1 MAEDRPLF
9 VAREEDVNA
18 LVAHWNAA
26 KSGQSRA
33 VRLVAPFGGGRRA
46 VCGEF
51 LRQVQEESPEA
62 ILWRVTCLDQENGLQ
77 WLVRMYGALIATLTL
92 DPARKG
98 RIELALAQALPAQ
111 PKRVQGWYQEFITA
125 LKESKTDRE
134 KGAVQLRMPKD
145 NPLIGLVE
153 ITMGLARKQPVVLEI
168 QNPYSVYSVAA
179 AQFLEALT
187 TEAAAS
193 EAKLLV
199 VLHDEPAGEAVAAMH
214 PMPLLDFYGRRASEI
229 AVHTI
234 APWGEAESR
243 RFLET
248 KGLPTTNAAR
258 IAEIATGRPGFIAE
272 LVEILESR
280 GLVEADLSNTTFATL
295 IPRDVK
301 SDDLA
306 AEAGAVA
313 EEGKRKTAGA
323 DDLGRVAYFAAL
335 LGQAFPAGLVAD
347 MGGYERDSVDDLLD
361 AAVMF
366 EEVQFAEELG
376 SWIYKFEKGS
386 WREGILEEN
395 DNDEGHELA
404 RRVGLFMERF
414 LVPRGPAFIARTARV
429 YAENGAGGRANVM
442 RSLALSNDAPDVW
455 GLGYDLSR
463 YFDEVAWPDA
473 LRRTLYMNLLDRM
486 VVSGD
491 IRMTEQVLADATEW
505 ATKNEDREMT
515 AWLLFAGSRLD
526 ARRSDLYR
534 ARDRGR
540 DALALYKASGN
551 NARQAEIHNH
561 LGGLEV
567 QDGNRAAALEH
578 IEQALELG
586 RVDSQDGQKAVL
598 PGILA
603 NAELLKGLLARNA
616 SPPKLQEAAQHF
628 QRANEVAGQ
637 VGIAQLAFDAGLRFG
652 EALLAG
658 GQTQQ
663 ARDVL
668 ERVLQIARQLRN
680 SAGERNAA
688 ELLAQA
694 EGALRNFQAA
704 LQLAERT
711 LELSKAL
718 RIDHALPIDNY
729 NVGFF
734 YYANQKPTEA
744 LAYFRQ
750 SAEKVDS
757 LGQHPM
763 VKELWFYT
771 GMAHL
776 AVGNREDARQALRAA
791 LRPAQVAKDWRRMV
805 TALDQLAGVEVS
817 RGDKNA
823 ARKYLTDAIAFAEKG
838 NMREERRALRQKLTQ
853 IGS

>member
-18 LVAHWNAA
+18 LTAHWNAA
-26 KSGQSRA
+26 KEGDARA

-46 VCGEF
+46 VCGEL
-51 LRQVQEESPEA
+51 LRGIQAENPDA

-77 WLVRMYGALIATLTL
+77 WLVRMYGALIATLTM
-92 DPARKG
+92 DAGRKG
-98 RIELALAQALPAQ
+98 KIELLLAQALPAQ
-111 PKRVQGWYQEFITA
+111 PKRVQGWYQEFITS

-145 NPLIGLVE
+145 NPLIGLIE
-153 ITMGLARKQPVVLEI
+153 ITIGIARKHPVVLEL
-168 QNPYSVYSVAA
+168 QNPYSVYSVALG
-179 AQFLEALT
+179 QLVEALLQ
-187 TEAAAS
+187 EAKANQ
-193 EAKLLV
+193 AKLLLI
-199 VLHDEPAGEAVAAMH
+199 LHDEPAGEATQAMH
-214 PMPLLDFYGRRASEI
+214 PMPLLDLYNRRGEEI

-234 APWGEAESR
+234 APWGEAEAR
-243 RFLET
+243 RFLES

-258 IAEIATGRPGFIAE
+258 IAEIAKGRPGFIAE
-272 LVEILESR
+272 LVEILESK
-280 GLVEADLSNTTFATL
+280 GLVDGDLSTTTFATL
-295 IPRDVK
+295 VPRDVK
-301 SDDLA
+301 TADLGPD
-306 AEAGAVA
+306 AGKEA
-313 EEGKRKTAGA
+313 EEGKRKLAGEG
-323 DDLGRVAYFAAL
+323 DLGRVAYLGAL

-347 MGGYERDSVDDLLD
+347 MGGFDRDSVDDLLD
-361 AAVMF
+361 ASAMF
-366 EEVQFAEELG
+366 EEVQYAEELG
-376 SWIYKFEKGS
+376 TWIYKFEKGS

-395 DNDEGHELA
+395 DTDEGHDLA

-414 LVPRGPAFIARTARV
+414 LVPRGPAFIPRTARV
-429 YAENGAGGRANVM
+429 YAENGAGNRANVM

-455 GLGYDLSR
+455 GLGYDLAR
-463 YFDEVAWPDA
+463 YFDEVPWPDA

-505 ATKNEDREMT
+505 ATKKEDRELT

-534 ARDRGR
+534 ARDRAR
-540 DALALYKASGN
+540 DALSLYKALGN

-561 LGGLEV
+561 IAGIEV
-567 QDGNRAAALEH
+567 QDGNRAAAIEH
-578 IEQALELG
+578 VEQALELG
-586 RVDSQDGQKAVL
+586 KVDAQDGQKAVL
-598 PGILA
+598 PGVLA
-603 NAELLKGLLARNA
+603 NAELLKGLVARQS

-628 QRANEVAGQ
+628 QKANEIAGQ

-668 ERVLQIARQLRN
+668 ERVTQIARQLRN
-680 SAGERNAA
+680 PAGERNAT

-694 EGALRNFQAA
+694 EGALRNFAAA
-704 LQLAERT
+704 LPLAERT

-718 RIDHALPIDNY
+718 KIDHALPIDNY

-734 YYANQKPTEA
+734 YYANQKPSEA

-750 SAEKVDS
+750 SAEKVEQ
-757 LGQHPM
+757 LGQHPV

-776 AVGNREDARQALRAA
+776 AVGNREEGRQALRAS
-791 LRPAQVAKDWRRMV
+791 LRPAQQAKDWKRMV
-805 TALDQLAGVEVS
+805 TALDQLAGVEVQ

-823 ARKYLTDAIAFAEKG
+823 AKKYLTDAIAFAEKG
-838 NMREERRALRQKLTQ
+838 NLREERRNLRQKLTQ
-853 IGS
+853 IGA

>member
-1 MAEDRPLF
+1 LAEDRPLF

-18 LVAHWNAA
+18 LLTHWNAA
-26 KSGQSRA
+26 KTGQATA

-46 VCGEF
+46 VCGEL
-51 LRQVQEESPEA
+51 LRQIQNEAPEA
-62 ILWRVTCLDQENGLQ
+62 VLWRVTCLDQENGLQ

-92 DPARKG
+92 DAARKG
-98 RIELALAQALPAQ
+98 RIELLLAQALPAQ

-153 ITMGLARKQPVVLEI
+153 ITIGIARKQPVVLEI
-168 QNPYSVYSVAA
+168 QNPYSVYSVAM
-179 AQFLEALT
+179 AQFAEALL
-187 TEAAAS
+187 TEAKS
-193 EAKLLV
+193 NEAKLLII
-199 VLHDEPAGEAVAAMH
+199 LHDEPAGEATSAMH
-214 PMPLLDFYGRRASEI
+214 PMPLLDFYNRRADEI
-229 AVHTI
+229 AIHPI
-234 APWGEAESR
+234 AAWGEAESAK
-243 RFLET
+243 FLES
-248 KGLPTTNAAR
+248 KGLSTSNAAR

-272 LVEILESR
+272 LVEILEAR
-280 GLVEADLSNTTFATL
+280 NLVEGDLSATTFSSL
-295 IPRDVK
+295 VPRELK
-301 SDDLA
+301 LEDLA
-306 AEAGAVA
+306 EGAGATP
-313 EEGKRKTAGA
+313 EEGKRKVAGA
-323 DDLGRVAYFAAL
+323 DDLGRIAYLGAL

-347 MGGYERDSVDDLLD
+347 MGGFDRDSVDDLLD
-361 AAVMF
+361 AASMF

-376 SWIYKFEKGS
+376 TWIYKFEKGS

-395 DNDEGHELA
+395 NTDEGHDLA

-429 YAENGAGGRANVM
+429 YAENGAGARANVM

-455 GLGYDLSR
+455 GLGYDLAR
-463 YFDEVAWPDA
+463 YFDEVQWPDA
-473 LRRTLYMNLLDRM
+473 LKRTLYMNLLDRM

-505 ATKNEDREMT
+505 ATKKEDRELT

-534 ARDRGR
+534 ARDRAR
-540 DALALYKASGN
+540 DALSLYKALGN

-561 LGGLEV
+561 LAGLEV
-567 QDGNRAAALEH
+567 QDGNRAAAVEH
-578 IEQALELG
+578 VEEALELG
-586 RVDSQDGQKAVL
+586 KVDGQDGQKVVL

-603 NAELLKGLLARNA
+603 NAELLKGLVARNS

-628 QRANEVAGQ
+628 QRANEIAGQ

-658 GQTQQ
+658 NQTQQ

-668 ERVLQIARQLRN
+668 ERVVQIARQLRN
-680 SAGERNAA
+680 NAGERNAT

-694 EGALRNFQAA
+694 EGALRNYAAA
-704 LQLAERT
+704 LPLAERT

-734 YYANQKPTEA
+734 YFANQKPTEA

-750 SAEKVDS
+750 SAEKVDQ

-776 AVGNREDARQALRAA
+776 AVGNREEGRQALRAS
-791 LRPAQVAKDWRRMV
+791 LRPAQQAKDWKRMV
-805 TALDQLAGVEVS
+805 SALDQLAGVEVA
-817 RGDKNA
+817 RGDKTA
-823 ARKYLTDAIAFAEKG
+823 AKKYLTDAIAFAEKG
-838 NMREERRALRQKLTQ
+838 NLREERRSLRQKLTQ
-853 IGS
+853 IGT